1 MGGGRAMTDIQA
13 AADTAAAAGGTGT
26 YGALPDAPV
35 GLLRLDADGCLV
47 GANRAAIDLLGLA
60 AAALDG
66 RTRGIP
72 WGLPVEALSGRDGT
86 WLAPG
91 DDPAARVH
99 YQADGERGG
108 WVLSLP
114 HAETAALLREA
125 AALAEGEGRTPA
137 LALLQPLARRLDDA
151 AVAHRLL
158 DGIGGLLTRCD
169 LDLASLC
176 DVADESPSVR
186 RLAAGFGNLAEA
198 IRQAVALSVGIA
210 GEVPHLVEE
219 NEGLVRQSQ
228 AQLEALES
236 VQAAS
241 RRLLADLQAVSGDL
255 QAVREVADSAD
266 ARAREGIEAAQTLAE
281 SMATVQARS
290 ARANSVIEV
299 IDTVAF
305 QTNILSINARI
316 EAAHAGEAGR
326 GFAVV
331 ASEIR
336 RLADQAASA
345 ARDVR
350 GIIGETVS
358 ALGEGAASARQTG
371 QVLNGIGE
379 LLGGVGRATASVATR
394 VDAQSGE
401 IAAIDRAVEQVVA
414 LGRSNLEHAAHVAER
429 SEGLGRD
436 AATLHD
442 GVGLFRLPADP
453 MATPRHAWVRE
464 LAQTAASRIGAALA
478 AAIARRE
485 IDPDTLFARDY
496 VPVPGVSPAKYT
508 TGFDALCD
516 AVLPPLQ
523 EPVAAAH
530 PWIVFAICANPDG
543 YVPTHNLRF
552 SQPLTGDAARDL
564 VGNRTKRIFEDR
576 VGRSVGAHTDP
587 WRLQVYRRDT
597 GQIMFDLSVP
607 VFVDGRHWGG
617 FRVGYTLE

>member
-1 MGGGRAMTDIQA
+1 MTDMQA
-13 AADTAAAAGGTGT
+13 GAEATTGAT
-26 YGALPDAPV
+26 VPGRCRDLPDAPV

-47 GANRAAIDLLGLA
+47 DANRAAIDLLGLA
-60 AAALDG
+60 GAALDG
-66 RTRGIP
+66 RTRGLP
-72 WGLPVEALSGRDGT
+72 WGLTVDALAGHDGI

-91 DDPAARVH
+91 NDPAARVR
-99 YQADGERGG
+99 YQADSERGG

-114 HAETAALLREA
+114 HAETAALLREVA
-125 AALAEGEGRTPA
+125 GLAGGDGPAPA
-137 LALLQPLARRLDDA
+137 LTVLQPLACQLEDA
-151 AVAHRLL
+151 AAAHDLL
-158 DGIGGLLTRCD
+158 DGIGGLLSRCD

-176 DVADESPSVR
+176 DATDDRPLTR
-186 RLAAGFGNLAEA
+186 RLSAGFGNLAEA

-210 GEVPHLVEE
+210 GEVPHLVGE
-219 NEGLVRQSQ
+219 NDDLVRQSQ

-241 RRLLADLQAVSGDL
+241 RRLLTDLQAVAGDL
-255 QAVREVADSAD
+255 QAVREVAGSAD
-266 ARAREGIEAAQTLAE
+266 ARAREGIEAARALAD
-281 SMATVQARS
+281 SMAAVQQRS
-290 ARANSVIEV
+290 ARAHSVIEV

-305 QTNILSINARI
+305 QTNILSINASI

-358 ALGEGAASARQTG
+358 ALGEGAASARHTG
-371 QVLNGIGE
+371 EVLDGIGE
-379 LLGGVGRATASVATR
+379 LLGGAGRAMASVATR

-401 IAAIDRAVEQVVA
+401 IAAIDRAVEQVVT
-414 LGRSNLEHAAHVAER
+414 LGRSNLEHAAQVAER

-442 GVGLFRLPADP
+442 GMRLFRLPADP
-453 MATPRHAWVRE
+453 MATPRHACVRD
-464 LAQTAASRIGAALA
+464 LAQTAASRIGDALS

-485 IDPDTLFARDY
+485 IDTEALFSRDY
-496 VPVPGVSPAKYT
+496 AAVPGVSPAKYST
-508 TGFDALCD
+508 SFDALCD
-516 AVLPPLQ
+516 VVLPPLQ
-523 EPVAAAH
+523 EPVASAH

-552 SQPLTGDAARDL
+552 SQPLTGDPAADL
-564 VGNRTKRIFEDR
+564 IGNRTKRIFEDR

-607 VFVDGRHWGG
+607 VFVAGRHWGG
-617 FRVGYTLE
+617 FRVGYSLE